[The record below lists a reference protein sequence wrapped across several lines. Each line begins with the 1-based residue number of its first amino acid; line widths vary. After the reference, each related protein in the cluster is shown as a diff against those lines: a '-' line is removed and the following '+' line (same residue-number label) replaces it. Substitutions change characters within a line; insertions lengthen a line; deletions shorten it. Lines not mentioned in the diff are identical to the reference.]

1 MGSIALRTSEIVIGF
16 CRGYRLETFPRTKT
30 YHIYNTIYIIPD
42 VILKH
47 LGCIYCILRINVDI
61 GIHEPKIILKV
72 TRCKGT
78 MSDFLESSSTPSDRW
93 GMLHLEPL
101 NLFDMFFII
110 YCFRR
115 ISLEPIWVY
124 RNIRK
129 TTTSGIWSQ
138 NTWYITCSLRVSK
151 LYA

>member
-1 MGSIALRTSEIVIGF
+1 MLNFFPIYKYISVDNRWGVSHLEPLKSLLVFVEDIAWKHFQEQKR
-16 CRGYRLETFPRTKT
+16 
-30 YHIYNTIYIIPD
+30 TIYIIPD

-101 NLFDMFFII
+101 NLFDIF
-110 YCFRR
+110 
-115 ISLEPIWVY
+115 SLYIV
-124 RNIRK
+124 
-129 TTTSGIWSQ
+129 SGEFP
-138 NTWYITCSLRVSK
+138 
-151 LYA
+151 